1 MINFN
6 QKHQNLKFNR
16 PVNILIVVAPYYNEI
31 SDQLILGA
39 ETECKKYDTSID
51 FINVPGALEIPP
63 AIRLAHENLN
73 YDGFIALGCII
84 RGETSHYDTVCSD
97 SSNGLM
103 LLGLRGANIGN
114 GILTVENVDQAEK
127 RANPKKMNK
136 GGGAAHAVLSLIHY
150 ERNITEKTEN

>member
-6 QKHQNLKFNR
+6 QKTNTLNFKR
-16 PVNILIVVAPYYNEI
+16 PINILIVVAPYYTDI
-31 SDQLILGA
+31 SDQLLSGA
-39 ETECKKYDTSID
+39 QAECKKHLAHID
-51 FINVPGALEIPP
+51 VINVPGALEIPP

-73 YDGFIALGCII
+73 YDGFIALGCVI
-84 RGETSHYDTVCSD
+84 RGETSHYETVCSD

-127 RANPKKMNK
+127 RANPAKMNK
-136 GGGAAHAVLSLIHY
+136 GGSAAYAMLSLIHY
-150 ERNITEKTEN
+150 EHNITKKN

>member
-6 QKHQNLKFNR
+6 QKQQNLKFNR
-16 PVNILIVVAPYYNEI
+16 PINILIVVAPYYNEI

-39 ETECKKYDTSID
+39 EIECKNYDTSID
-51 FINVPGALEIPP
+51 IINVPGALEIPP
-63 AIRLAHENLN
+63 AIRLAYENLN

-127 RANPKKMNK
+127 RANPTKMNK
-136 GGGAAHAVLSLIHY
+136 GGSAAYAMLSLIHY
-150 ERNITEKTEN
+150 EHNITKKN

>member
-1 MINFN
+1 MISLKQN
-6 QKHQNLKFNR
+6 QQNLIFST
-16 PVNILIVVAPYYNEI
+16 PVKILIVVAPYYKEI

-39 ETECKKYDTSID
+39 KNECQRFKVSVDLIA
-51 FINVPGALEIPP
+51 VPGALEIPP
-63 AIRLAHENLN
+63 AIRIAYEKSD

-84 RGETSHYDTVCSD
+84 RGETTHYDTVCSE

-127 RANPKKMNK
+127 RSNPKKMNK
-136 GGGAAHAVLSLIHY
+136 GGGAAQAALNLIHH
-150 ERNITEKTEN
+150 ERQFKTKEQK